1 MDINVIITFLACI
14 IILFIFGKIF
24 IIPLKSIVK
33 LIINSFLGG
42 ICIYIINIVGGSFGF
57 HIGLNIITA
66 MLVGFLGLPGAGL
79 LILLKIILRIKKLFL
94 NKSVL
99 KNIYK
104 INFTI

>member
-42 ICIYIINIVGGSFGF
+42 ICIYIINMVGGNFGF

-94 NKSVL
+94 NKFAL
-99 KNIYK
+99 KKYYKIYK
-104 INFTI
+104 